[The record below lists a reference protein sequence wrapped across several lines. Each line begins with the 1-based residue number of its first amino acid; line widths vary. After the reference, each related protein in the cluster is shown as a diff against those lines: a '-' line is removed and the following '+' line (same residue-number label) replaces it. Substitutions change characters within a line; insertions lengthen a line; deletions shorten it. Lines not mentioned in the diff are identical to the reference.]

1 MNAPTRSLPLYFLLL
16 LLTLLALAGL
26 WYGLGREQALPD
38 PQLAD
43 GKLQCASYSPFDHDQ
58 SPFNKPLNIRR
69 ERVEADVALL
79 AQRFNCLRTYSVTG
93 LDYLPDLARQHGIK
107 LMIGAWVSRA
117 PKATRREIERVI
129 RMANA
134 HPDVVSAVIVGNEAL
149 LRREITA
156 KRLAALIEEVKA
168 RVEQPV
174 TYADVWE
181 FWLRHPEVAPAV
193 DFLTIHLL
201 PYWEDDP
208 TGIDAALAQVRRV
221 HDEFVAKYAPKP
233 VFIGETGWPS
243 EGRQREDAVP
253 SRVNEARFIR
263 GVIDMAE
270 QNGWQYNLIE
280 AFDQPWKRISEGTV
294 GGYWGLF
301 DAQRNDKGVLAGPV
315 SNLPDWPRW
324 LGLSALL
331 LAAGLLLGGAP
342 RDARSSWQLPLA
354 AGIAAASLALWTLQ
368 LQLDSRHAGEWL
380 WFGALLLLSLL
391 SAARGLLHLNPP
403 SAGWRAP
410 VAAWLDSRATTLLVT
425 TALAGAWL
433 MMAQVFDP
441 RYRSFPTFAMLLPA
455 LSFFL
460 WPARGPRDELGLLAV
475 LIGIGLPILL
485 WQETLLNLQ
494 ALGWGLVSLLL
505 VVVLWRS
512 RQPAR
517 QTAALPGEQQVA

>member
-1 MNAPTRSLPLYFLLL
+1 MTARPRSLPLYCFAL
-16 LLTLLALAGL
+16 LLTLIALAGL
-26 WYGLGREQALPD
+26 WYGLGREQALAD
-38 PQLAD
+38 PQLAN

-93 LDYLPDLARQHGIK
+93 LEYLPELARQHGIT
-107 LMIGAWVSRA
+107 LMIGAWVSREK
-117 PKATRREIERVI
+117 KATRKEIELLVKT
-129 RMANA
+129 ANA
-134 HPDVVSAVIVGNEAL
+134 NPDVVTAVIVGNEAL
-149 LRREITA
+149 LRREISA
-156 KRLAALIEEVKA
+156 KRLSALIEEVKS

-181 FWLRHPEVAPAV
+181 FWLRHPEMAPAV
-193 DFLTIHLL
+193 DFITIHLL

-208 TGIDAALAQVRRV
+208 TGIDGALAQVKRV
-221 HDEFVAKYAPKP
+221 HEEFEEKYAPKP
-233 VFIGETGWPS
+233 IFIGETGWPS

-294 GGYWGLF
+294 GGYWGLL
-301 DAQRNDKGVLAGPV
+301 DAHRNDKGVLAGPV

-342 RDARSSWQLPLA
+342 QDRRTAWQLPLA
-354 AGIAAASLALWTLQ
+354 AGIAATSLALWTLQ
-368 LQLDSRHAGEWL
+368 LWLDSRHPGEWL

-391 SAARGLLHLNPP
+391 TAARGLLHLNPP
-403 SAGWRAP
+403 AAGWRALL
-410 VAAWLDSRATTLLVT
+410 AAWLESRASALLLA

-441 RYRSFPTFAMLLPA
+441 RYRSFPTFALLLPA
-455 LSFFL
+455 LSFAL

-475 LIGIGLPILL
+475 LIGIGLPIML

-494 ALGWGLVSLLL
+494 ALGWALVSLLL
-505 VVVLWRS
+505 VPVLWRS
-512 RQPAR
+512 RCPAGL
-517 QTAALPGEQQVA
+517 TALEALEQRA

>member
-1 MNAPTRSLPLYFLLL
+1 MTARSRSLPLYCLILLL
-16 LLTLLALAGL
+16 VLAALAGL
-26 WYGLGREQALPD
+26 WYGLGRDQALPD
-38 PQLAD
+38 PRLAN

-93 LDYLPDLARQHGIK
+93 LDYLPELARQHGIK

-134 HPDVVSAVIVGNEAL
+134 NPDVVSAVIVGNEAL

-156 KRLAALIEEVKA
+156 KHLTALIEEVKS

-208 TGIDAALAQVRRV
+208 TGIDGALAQVKRV
-221 HDEFVAKYAPKP
+221 HDIFEEKYAPKQI
-233 VFIGETGWPS
+233 FIGETGWPS

-270 QNGWQYNLIE
+270 ANGWQYNLIE

-301 DAQRNDKGVLAGPV
+301 DAQRADKGVLAGPV

-342 RDARSSWQLPLA
+342 RDSRSSWQLPLA
-354 AGIAAASLALWTLQ
+354 AGIAAASLALWSLQ
-368 LQLDSRHAGEWL
+368 LWLDSRHFGEWL
-380 WFGALLLLSLL
+380 WFGALLMLSLFT
-391 SAARGLLHLNPP
+391 AARGLLQLNPP
-403 SAGWRAP
+403 AAGWRAEL
-410 VAAWLDSRATTLLVT
+410 ATWLEDRAGILLLA

-455 LSFFL
+455 LTFAL
-460 WPARGPRDELGLLAV
+460 WPVRGPRDELGLLAV
-475 LIGIGLPILL
+475 LIGLGLPIML
-485 WQETLLNLQ
+485 WQETLLNVQ
-494 ALGWGLVSLLL
+494 ALGWGLVGLLL
-505 VVVLWRS
+505 TGVLWRS
-512 RQPAR
+512 RQPAGSIAP
-517 QTAALPGEQQVA
+517 QGQQETA

>member
-1 MNAPTRSLPLYFLLL
+1 MTARSRCLPLYCLSLLF
-16 LLTLLALAGL
+16 TLIALAGL
-26 WYGLGREQALPD
+26 WYGLGREQPLPD
-38 PQLAD
+38 PQLAS

-79 AQRFNCLRTYSVTG
+79 AERFDCLRTYSVTG
-93 LDYLPDLARQHGIK
+93 LDYLPDLARQHGLK
-107 LMIGAWVSRA
+107 LMIGAWVSRE

-149 LRREITA
+149 LRREISASHLT
-156 KRLAALIEEVKA
+156 ALIEEVKS

-181 FWLRHPEVAPAV
+181 FWERHPEIAPAV
-193 DFLTIHLL
+193 DFITIHLL

-208 TGIDAALAQVRRV
+208 TGIDGALAQVRRV
-221 HDEFVAKYAPKP
+221 HDEFEARYAPKP
-233 VFIGETGWPS
+233 IFIGETGWPS
-243 EGRQREDAVP
+243 EGRQREDARP
-253 SRVNEARFIR
+253 SRVNEARFMR

-301 DAQRNDKGVLAGPV
+301 DAHRNDKGVLAGPV
-315 SNLPDWPRW
+315 SNLPDWQHW
-324 LGLSALL
+324 LGLSILL
-331 LAAGLLLGGAP
+331 LGGGLLLGGAP
-342 RDARSSWQLPLA
+342 LARPSAWQLPLA
-354 AGIAAASLALWTLQ
+354 TGIAAAVITLWAEQ
-368 LQLDSRHAGEWL
+368 MRLDSRHPGEWL
-380 WFGALLLLSLL
+380 WHGALLLLSLL

-403 SAGWRAP
+403 AAGWRARL
-410 VAAWLDSRATTLLVT
+410 ATWLASRSSTLLLAI
-425 TALAGAWL
+425 ALAGAWL

-455 LSFFL
+455 LSFFI
-460 WPARGPRDELGLLAV
+460 WPSRGPRDELGLLAV
-475 LIGIGLPILL
+475 LIGIGLPIML
-485 WQETLLNLQ
+485 WQETLLNIQ
-494 ALGWGLVSLLL
+494 AAGWGLVGLLL
-505 VVVLWRS
+505 VAVLWRS
-512 RQPAR
+512 RQPSGMPSLPELPAR
-517 QTAALPGEQQVA
+517 A